1 MDELQQYREEIDRI
15 DRQMVELFRQRMAVT
30 GQVGQYKLERGI
42 PVLDAVRERQVL
54 QDKARL
60 VEGDL
65 RPGVTTLFQT
75 IMSIS
80 RRQQRDLTRER
91 ADNPGVPRFVQALS
105 QMREPIQNPR
115 VVFQGEPGAYSEQ
128 ACVNFFGEGVQATG
142 LPQFEDTFLALKE
155 GRADYAVLPIENS
168 STGAIRQIYDL
179 LSEYDFFL
187 VGETTVKVDH
197 CLMALPG
204 ATLDTITHVYSHEQG
219 LLQSAKFLGR
229 YPHWRPMTQSDTA
242 GSAKMVA
249 ESGDLTKAAL
259 CSARAAQ
266 IYGLNILV
274 CPTNDTPHN
283 TTRFVVVSPQVEL
296 REGADKIST
305 VFLLPHEAG
314 SLHEILTIFAVH
326 GLNMVKLE
334 SRPLPQH
341 SWEYMFFLEFTG
353 NLNTPE
359 IADVLHELSQTTGDF
374 RVLGNFV
381 SNLEEEA

>member
-1 MDELQQYREEIDRI
+1 MDELQQYRAEIDRI

-30 GQVGQYKLERGI
+30 AQVGQYKLERGI

-54 QDKARL
+54 QDKAQL

-75 IMSIS
+75 MMSIS
-80 RRQQRDLTRER
+80 RRQQRDLTKER

-105 QMREPIQNPR
+105 RMRDPIQHPR

-128 ACVNFFGEGVQATG
+128 ACINFFGEGGQATG

-219 LLQSAKFLGR
+219 LFQSEKFLNAH
-229 YPHWRPMTQSDTA
+229 PHWKQVPQADTA
-242 GSAKMVA
+242 GSAQMVA
-249 ESGDLTKAAL
+249 QSGDLTKAAL

-266 IYGLNILV
+266 IYGLNILAG
-274 CPTNDTPHN
+274 PTNDNPHN
-283 TTRFVVVSPQVEL
+283 TTRFVVVSPQV
-296 REGADKIST
+296 
-305 VFLLPHEAG
+305 
-314 SLHEILTIFAVH
+314 
-326 GLNMVKLE
+326 
-334 SRPLPQH
+334 
-341 SWEYMFFLEFTG
+341 
-353 NLNTPE
+353 
-359 IADVLHELSQTTGDF
+359 
-374 RVLGNFV
+374 
-381 SNLEEEA
+381 

>member
-1 MDELQQYREEIDRI
+1 MDELQQYREEIDHI

-30 GQVGQYKLERGI
+30 ARVGQYKLERGI
-42 PVLDAVRERQVL
+42 PVLDAARERQVL

-60 VEGDL
+60 VDGDL
-65 RPGVTTLFQT
+65 RPGVTTLFET
-75 IMSIS
+75 LMSIS
-80 RRQQRDLTRER
+80 RRQQRDLTKER
-91 ADNPGVPRFVQALS
+91 ANNPGLPRFVQALS
-105 QMREPIQNPR
+105 GVRAPVEQPR
-115 VVFQGEPGAYSEQ
+115 VVFQGVAGAYSEQ
-128 ACVNFFGEGVQATG
+128 ACVNFFGEAVQATG
-142 LPQFEDTFLALKE
+142 LPQFEDAFVALKE

-179 LSEYDFFL
+179 LAQYEFFI

-219 LLQSAKFLGR
+219 LLQSAKFLSEH
-229 YPHWRPMTQSDTA
+229 PNWHQVPQWDTA
-242 GSAKMVA
+242 GSAQVVA
-249 ESGDLTKAAL
+249 ASGDVTKAAL
-259 CSARAAQ
+259 CSARAAKL
-266 IYGLNILV
+266 YGLNVLV
-274 CPTNDTPHN
+274 CPTNDNPHN
-283 TTRFVVVSPQVEL
+283 TTRFVVVSPRMEL
-296 REGADKIST
+296 RNGADKIST

-334 SRPLPQH
+334 SRPLPRH

-353 NLNTPE
+353 NLNTPD

-381 SNLEEEA
+381 SNLEE